1 MPTATLGLIPGSPGT
16 ADILTELARLGDT
29 RTWEPGEIVVTEG
42 DPADCMYVIHHG
54 ELRVFVSGEGGREVE
69 LSTLG
74 PGEFFG
80 ELMLG
85 VERRTASVQ
94 TTARTQL
101 TRVTRTALER
111 LVQDRPDLAFLLIQS
126 LVARVR
132 ALTRTVRDLASMDV
146 YGRLVGLFDA
156 LAQEER
162 GVRFVPGPLSQQRI
176 ADRVGA
182 SRAMVHKLLH
192 DLEKGGYVTLGKER
206 IVLLKK
212 LPRRW

>member
-1 MPTATLGLIPGSPGT
+1 MPTLGLTPGT
-16 ADILTELARLGDT
+16 PDTAAILTELARLGDT

-42 DPADCMYVIHHG
+42 DPADSMYVIHHG

-101 TRVTRTALER
+101 TRVTRAALER
-111 LVQDRPDLAFLLIQS
+111 LVQDRPDLAFLLIQA
-126 LVARVR
+126 LVMRVR
-132 ALTRTVRDLASMDV
+132 TLTRTVRDLASMDV

>member
-1 MPTATLGLIPGSPGT
+1 MPTATLGLIPGTAGT

-101 TRVTRTALER
+101 TRVTRAALER

>member
-1 MPTATLGLIPGSPGT
+1 MPNATLGPAPGSPGT
-16 ADILTELARLGDT
+16 ADILTELAKLGDT
-29 RTWEPGEIVVTEG
+29 RTWGPGEIVVTEG
-42 DPADCMYVIHHG
+42 DPADCMYVIHSG

-69 LSTLG
+69 LSTMG

-94 TTARTQL
+94 TTTRTQL

-182 SRAMVHKLLH
+182 SRAMDHKLLH